1 MIDAT
6 APHTRIDNAII
17 DDFLPKIGAYG
28 LAVYTVLKRHLNYT
42 TGQCNPS
49 YNRIAKMIGIDRTTV
64 IRKVRLLEKLGL
76 IAVNLQWKEDGS
88 PTSNHFK
95 FAHAQAGTTAHLKS
109 STKPPPSPAE
119 DNHPGR
125 PAPPEQVFL
134 NNSKLN
140 KKKETPVTT
149 DEKTEKQK
157 NCPHPYAE
165 VVRLSDGIT
174 VCNRCFDIVEFPLV
188 A

>member
-17 DDFLPKIGAYG
+17 DDMLPKIGAYG

-76 IAVNLQWKEDGS
+76 IAINLQWKEDGS
-88 PTSNHFK
+88 PTSNHFQ
-95 FAHAQAGTTAHLKS
+95 FAHAQTGTTTHLRS
-109 STKPPPSPAE
+109 SKKQPPVVADDPLPS
-119 DNHPGR
+119 HPV
-125 PAPPEQVFL
+125 PPEQVSS

-140 KKKETPVTT
+140 KKKEPPVSM